1 MTLRRF
7 WEMLARWK
15 WLVIS
20 GLVIALAA
28 AAGAVF
34 LTPPTQTVT
43 SSYLFLS
50 PVRNA
55 DGIAGNPFLQLG
67 NGVAQAV
74 DVLSLSLM
82 DGETV
87 RGYTED
93 APDLTYVAAR
103 DTALS
108 APVLEISV
116 EYTDPDI
123 AFATLD
129 SLGEMMTDRLETI
142 QREAGA
148 PRTQWITASQ
158 LTRDP
163 EPELGFGD
171 AIRNAVLAFGG
182 VLFVVLSS
190 AALLERRRLRKTE
203 AAGST
208 VDRPAVRK
216 LNRPAKQKVL
226 DVTGAG

>member
-7 WEMLARWK
+7 WEMIARWK

-20 GLVIALAA
+20 GLVLATAA
-28 AAGAVF
+28 AAGAVY

-50 PVRNA
+50 PVRNS

-67 NGVAQAV
+67 NGVSQAV
-74 DVLSLSLM
+74 DVIALSLM

-87 RGYTED
+87 RSYTEN
-93 APDLTYVAAR
+93 ASDLKYVAAR
-103 DTALS
+103 DAALT
-108 APVLEISV
+108 APVLELSV
-116 EYTDPDI
+116 EYTDPDV
-123 AFATLD
+123 AFTTLD
-129 SLGEMMTDRLETI
+129 SLGETMVDRLEAI
-142 QREAGA
+142 QQEAGA
-148 PRTQWITASQ
+148 PRTQWISASP

-171 AIRNAVLAFGG
+171 VIRNAVLAFSG
-182 VLFVVLSS
+182 VLLVTLSS
-190 AALLERRRLRKTE
+190 VALLERRRLRKT
-203 AAGST
+203 AA
-208 VDRPAVRK
+208 VEPPADRLAVRDLK
-216 LNRPAKQKVL
+216 LPAKQKVL